1 MPKSRYRVVIAVLL
15 FFASAIIYIDRSS
28 IGLAAPLI
36 REELHISASQ
46 MGLVFSGF
54 FLGYTL
60 FAFIGGRLSDR
71 FGPRRVLSC
80 AMAAWTIVSAS
91 TATVTGLWSIL
102 LIRLMMGPIEG
113 PILSTANRMV
123 ANWFPRREAG
133 RTLGFL
139 LSGVMFGSA
148 VAGPLVGLV
157 AARFGWRGAFL
168 CTASIGAVWF
178 VCWRLFSSDSPRT
191 SKGVSPDELA
201 LIESD
206 RSDDDASVST
216 RGAMT
221 VQLLRRYLFSPGV
234 LGTAVGLFALSYS
247 IYVLVSW
254 FPTYLVEVHRVDI
267 VDMGWLVAIPWVA
280 GIPGSIL
287 GGMIS
292 DYLVRRTGNALRAR
306 KRMIYGSLSLAGA
319 SILLFSTVSSL
330 GTAIA
335 CLIAALMLLASTGQA
350 CWSIIHELVP
360 RKWVGSVGGFVHLLA
375 NTAGIIGP
383 ALTGVIIE
391 RSGGFGFAFRA
402 VAAVDI
408 VAALTVLALVNA
420 RLSTRSQKSFG

>member
-1 MPKSRYRVVIAVLL
+1 
-15 FFASAIIYIDRSS
+15 
-28 IGLAAPLI
+28 
-36 REELHISASQ
+36 
-46 MGLVFSGF
+46 
-54 FLGYTL
+54 
-60 FAFIGGRLSDR
+60 
-71 FGPRRVLSC
+71 
-80 AMAAWTIVSAS
+80 
-91 TATVTGLWSIL
+91 
-102 LIRLMMGPIEG
+102 
-113 PILSTANRMV
+113 
-123 ANWFPRREAG
+123 
-133 RTLGFL
+133 
-139 LSGVMFGSA
+139 
-148 VAGPLVGLV
+148 
-157 AARFGWRGAFL
+157 
-168 CTASIGAVWF
+168 
-178 VCWRLFSSDSPRT
+178 
-191 SKGVSPDELA
+191 
-201 LIESD
+201 
-206 RSDDDASVST
+206 
-216 RGAMT
+216 
-221 VQLLRRYLFSPGV
+221 
-234 LGTAVGLFALSYS
+234 
-247 IYVLVSW
+247 
-254 FPTYLVEVHRVDI
+254 VHRVEI